1 MNHAA
6 AAPRRP
12 HHRTPAGK
20 RPPGLTLS
28 AALAAAA
35 LLVAPAAVA
44 DESSA
49 ARRAAAARERDRPYT
64 MFELGAGLL
73 TLPAADVC
81 PISLDSCEQGET
93 SISMGAHNL
102 YRHRNIGIGA
112 GIQWA
117 NTLRAETAR
126 GAEEFDRDHSRR
138 YFLVEAQFRYY
149 GIRSNSW
156 EWWAGVNIGGVVVS
170 DSWSVKADRE
180 PETDTSFIGPRAASL
195 GTEGLAAGF
204 GVGAEWTVASN
215 WSLGTQIR
223 YSSWFLPDV
232 PEQLPTGDLA
242 SLSGRVDMF
251 DFGLTIAY
259 RIAL

>member
-1 MNHAA
+1 MRPTARDPRSRPPRRPPRGAA
-6 AAPRRP
+6 AAP
-12 HHRTPAGK
+12 
-20 RPPGLTLS
+20 
-28 AALAAAA
+28 ALAAA
-35 LLVAPAAVA
+35 LLLAPAAAA
-44 DESSA
+44 DESTA
-49 ARRAAAARERDRPYT
+49 ARRAAAARERGRPYT

-81 PISLDSCEQGET
+81 PISLDDCEQGET
-93 SISMGAHNL
+93 SVSVGLHNL
-102 YRHRNIGIGA
+102 YRIHELGIGA

-126 GAEEFDRDHSRR
+126 GAEELERDHARR

-149 GIRSNSW
+149 GLRSVSW
-156 EWWAGVNIGGVVVS
+156 EWWAGATVGGVVVS

-180 PETDTSFIGPRAASL
+180 PYADTAFVGPRAATI
-195 GTEGLAAGF
+195 GTEGLAAGL
-204 GVGAEWTVASN
+204 GVGAEWSFASN
-215 WSLGTQIR
+215 WSFGTQIR

-242 SLSGRVDMF
+242 SLKGRVDMF
-251 DFGLTIAY
+251 DFSLTIAY